1 MKTSTK
7 LALLGS
13 AALSVAAWTLT
24 AQDAGD
30 SSPNRDRPPR
40 REEGASGPG
49 RDGQRPMMPLIAAL
63 DANHDGVIDA
73 DEIKN
78 AAAALAKLDK
88 DGDGR
93 LTREEFL
100 GRPPG
105 RPDGPPPGGPSDR
118 PEGRKDARVGDSD
131 RPRHAPDNDSGDFRP
146 PRDERGPGAPG
157 ERGPGFGSGP
167 GAPGERGPGLTAQQV
182 LEKFDANKDGKLSQV
197 ELAAFLKDMQSH
209 RPPGLAGGPRP
220 GGPPPEDGPPR

>member
-1 MKTSTK
+1 MKTSIK
-7 LALLGS
+7 LGLLGS
-13 AALSVAAWTLT
+13 VALGIAAWTLT

-40 REEGASGPG
+40 REDGASGPG
-49 RDGQRPMMPLIAAL
+49 RDGQRPMLPLIAAL

-88 DGDGR
+88 NGDGK
-93 LTREEFL
+93 LTREEFM
-100 GRPPG
+100 GRPSS
-105 RPDGPPPGGPSDR
+105 RPDGPPPGGSSDR
-118 PEGRKDARVGDSD
+118 SQGSLDSRLDETD
-131 RPRHAPDNDSGDFRP
+131 RPLHRPDGESGDFRP
-146 PRDERGPGAPG
+146 PRDDRGPGAAGARGPGFGRGPGAPG
-157 ERGPGFGSGP
+157 D
-167 GAPGERGPGLTAQQV
+167 RGPGLSAQQV
-182 LEKFDANKDGKLSQV
+182 LEKFDVNKDGKLNQT

-209 RPPGLAGGPRP
+209 RPPAFAGGPRP